1 MQKKMKKCRYC
12 KELFLPYTTL
22 QKYCTNIDCLRVFVA
37 ELNSK
42 EEKKRQKER
51 KEKLMNLQDYLKLAQ
66 QVFNKYIRLRDKDE
80 LCISCGLKI
89 NGVKHASHYLS
100 SGGHSN
106 VRFNEDNVWVS
117 CYKCN
122 VMLSGNQIKYRK
134 RLVEKIG
141 IEKVEYL
148 EEIGNINK
156 KWTIEEI
163 KLLITKY
170 KEKTKEL
177 INKS

>member
-1 MQKKMKKCRYC
+1 MKQKKCRYC

-80 LCISCGLKI
+80 LCISCQKKPKKVNAG
-89 NGVKHASHYLS
+89 HYYS
-100 SGGHSN
+100 QGGHSN
-106 VRFNEDNVWVS
+106 VRFDEDNVHLQ
-117 CYKCN
+117 CEACN
-122 VMLSGNQIKYRK
+122 THLSGNLIEYGINLEK
-134 RLVEKIG
+134 KIG
-141 IEKVEYL
+141 KDEFECLRERAYIVKKWQKDELLNLISTYKL
-148 EEIGNINK
+148 KIKNINQS
-156 KWTIEEI
+156 
-163 KLLITKY
+163 
-170 KEKTKEL
+170 
-177 INKS
+177 IN

>member
-1 MQKKMKKCRYC
+1 MKQKKCRYC

-80 LCISCGLKI
+80 LCISCQKKPKKVNAG
-89 NGVKHASHYLS
+89 HYYS
-100 SGGHSN
+100 QGGHSN
-106 VRFNEDNVWVS
+106 VRFDEDNVHLQ
-117 CYKCN
+117 CEACN
-122 VMLSGNQIKYRK
+122 THLSGNLIEYGINLEK
-134 RLVEKIG
+134 KIG
-141 IEKVEYL
+141 K
-148 EEIGNINK
+148 EEFIILRERAYDVK
-156 KWTIEEI
+156 KWTKNELLNLIEE
-163 KLLITKY
+163 Y
-170 KEKTKEL
+170 KTK
-177 INKS
+177 IKQFNK

>member
-1 MQKKMKKCRYC
+1 MKKCRYC

-80 LCISCGLKI
+80 LCISCQKKPKKVNAG
-89 NGVKHASHYLS
+89 HYYS
-100 SGGHSN
+100 QGGHSN
-106 VRFNEDNVWVS
+106 VRFDEFNVHLQ
-117 CYKCN
+117 CEACN
-122 VMLSGNQIKYRK
+122 THLSGNLIEYGINLEK
-134 RLVEKIG
+134 KIG
-141 IEKVEYL
+141 K
-148 EEIGNINK
+148 EEFTILRERAYEVK
-156 KWTIEEI
+156 KWSKQELLNLIEE
-163 KLLITKY
+163 Y
-170 KEKTKEL
+170 KTKIKNYQKEM
-177 INKS
+177 I